1 MCVNPSNAS
10 LKKDKE
16 AAYGFN
22 HEGEKA
28 VSKEGMAIFDGDR
41 LWQKREYFSLTKS
54 GTLQRREA
62 LYGVCEGY

>member
-1 MCVNPSNAS
+1 MSTLRIAS

-28 VSKEGMAIFDGDR
+28 VSKEGMAIIDGDR
-41 LWQKREYFSLTKS
+41 LWQKESIFL
-54 GTLQRREA
+54 
-62 LYGVCEGY
+62 